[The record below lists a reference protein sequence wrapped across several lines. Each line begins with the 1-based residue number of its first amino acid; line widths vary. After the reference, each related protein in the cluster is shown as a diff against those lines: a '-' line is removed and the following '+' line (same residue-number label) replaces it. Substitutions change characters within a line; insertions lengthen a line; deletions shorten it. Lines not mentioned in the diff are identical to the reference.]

1 MFEAQ
6 NKQLTLQ
13 DKFDLAKKLSEG
25 GTANTGFCI
34 DGQVYN
40 AYLTNDEWS
49 DFVKTMPTE
58 IANFFDN
65 GQSGDMRERK
75 TCFGN
80 YIPPKMSSYGSSS
93 RMLYELAK
101 DIPDFIFKY
110 KMPAIIG
117 GKAHLDGYLK
127 KGNIYMD
134 AKCREIYGGQGDVK
148 NVYDPYYAYLFRKTL
163 LRYFR
168 YGKQVKFYWG
178 IKEVMYLNLKQILCH
193 FLCIANYHLCNGIA
207 PVNFIYLVYEPTTAL
222 LSYLTKEESSK
233 IQEIWNQDKQEAES
247 IDFKRLYRIAA
258 LFLHE
263 EQGIAPNITTEQIA
277 EMSESFTFTF
287 CTQHDFIDNIN
298 RLSNGTI

>member
-58 IANFFDN
+58 IAIFFDN
-65 GQSGDMRERK
+65 GQGGDMRERK

-168 YGKQVKFYWG
+168 YGKLGHKGSNVFKFETDTMPLSLYCQ
-178 IKEVMYLNLKQILCH
+178 LS
-193 FLCIANYHLCNGIA
+193 
-207 PVNFIYLVYEPTTAL
+207 LVQRHCTSKLHIFGLRTNDSTSVL
-222 LSYLTKEESSK
+222 LDERRK
-233 IQEIWNQDKQEAES
+233 
-247 IDFKRLYRIAA
+247 F
-258 LFLHE
+258 
-263 EQGIAPNITTEQIA
+263 
-277 EMSESFTFTF
+277 
-287 CTQHDFIDNIN
+287 
-298 RLSNGTI
+298 